1 MLTQVKII
9 PLLLFVFILSCGKN
23 KPIQFSGETMG
34 TTYQIIIIINS
45 NNKVDA
51 IQLQKQ
57 LQEKVDS
64 LLIQINNIF
73 STYIENSELTQFND
87 NLSTIP
93 YKISPEFL
101 ELYEKAVSISLSSDG
116 SFDFT
121 VLPLV
126 KLWGFGQDFNISQI
140 PSHKIIQEKLNYSGI
155 DKLEFENDSLRKEN
169 QHTQIDFSAIAK
181 GWGVDQ
187 AALLLDD
194 LGFENYMVEIGGEIM
209 VSGLNNFNSKWT
221 IGVLDPE
228 YIASELY
235 AEIHITDAAVAT
247 SGSYN
252 NYFTLENI
260 DYSHILDPK
269 TGYPIQHDLV
279 SATIVAQDCATADA
293 IATAVMVKGFDEGLS
308 WINNLPNVE
317 CLLVKKTDTG
327 EYFTGKSSGF
337 NY

>member
-9 PLLLFVFILSCGKN
+9 PLLLFAFTFNCNGNQS
-23 KPIQFSGETMG
+23 IQFSGETMG
-34 TTYQIIIIINS
+34 TTYQITIIINT
-45 NNKVDA
+45 NNKVDVL
-51 IQLQKQ
+51 QLQQ
-57 LQEKVDS
+57 KVDS
-64 LLIQINNIF
+64 LFTKVNNIF
-73 STYIENSELTQFND
+73 STYIKNSELTQFN
-87 NLSTIP
+87 NSLSTMPIN
-93 YKISPEFL
+93 ISPEFS

-121 VLPLV
+121 VLPLI
-126 KLWGFGQDFNISQI
+126 KLWGFGQNFNISQI
-140 PSHKIIQEKLNYSGI
+140 PSYKVIRKILNYSGI
-155 DKLEFENDSLRKEN
+155 DKLEFKNDSLSKKN
-169 QHTQIDFSAIAK
+169 HHTQIDFSAIAK

-194 LGFENYMVEIGGEIM
+194 MGFENYMVEIGGEIM
-209 VSGLNNFNSKWT
+209 VSGVNNLNSKWT
-221 IGVLDPE
+221 IGISEPE

-235 AEIHITDAAVAT
+235 ASIHITDAAVAT

-308 WINNLPNVE
+308 WISNLPNVE
-317 CLLVKKTDTG
+317 CLLVKKSDTG
-327 EYFTGKSSGF
+327 EYLTGKSNGF

>member
-1 MLTQVKII
+1 MLNQVKII
-9 PLLLFVFILSCGKN
+9 TLFLFVFTLNCGKN

-34 TTYQIIIIINS
+34 TTYQIKIVINS
-45 NNKVDA
+45 NSKVDA
-51 IQLQKQ
+51 TQLQK
-57 LQEKVDS
+57 KVDS
-64 LLIQINNIF
+64 LLTQVNNIF

-93 YKISPEFL
+93 IKISPEFSA
-101 ELYEKAVSISLSSDG
+101 LYEKAVNVSLSSDG

-140 PSHKIIQEKLNYSGI
+140 PSDEKIQEKLNCSGI
-155 DKLEFENDSLRKEN
+155 DKLEFENTSLRKN
-169 QHTQIDFSAIAK
+169 NKHTQIDFSAIAK

-187 AALLLDD
+187 IALLLDD
-194 LGFENYMVEIGGEIM
+194 LGFENYMVEIGGEIL
-209 VSGLNNFNSKWT
+209 VSGVNNLNSKWT
-221 IGVLDPE
+221 IGVSEPE

-235 AEIHITDAAVAT
+235 TAIQITDAAVAT

-252 NYFTLENI
+252 NYFTLENK

-269 TGYPIQHDLV
+269 TGYPIKHDLV
-279 SATIVAQDCATADA
+279 SATVVADDCATADA
-293 IATAVMVKGFDEGLS
+293 IATAVMVKGFSLGLD
-308 WINNLPNVE
+308 WINSLSDIE
-317 CLLVKKTDTG
+317 CLLVKKNDSG
-327 EYFTGKSSGF
+327 SYITGKSSGF

>member
-1 MLTQVKII
+1 MLTRLKIVL
-9 PLLLFVFILSCGKN
+9 LLLFVFTLNCGKN
-23 KPIQFSGETMG
+23 QPIHLSGETMG
-34 TTYQIIIIINS
+34 TTYQITIIINT
-45 NNKVDA
+45 NNQVDA
-51 IQLQKQ
+51 VQLQQ
-57 LQEKVDS
+57 KVDS
-64 LLIQINNIF
+64 LFTKVNKIF
-73 STYIENSELTQFND
+73 STYIENSELTQFN
-87 NLSTIP
+87 NSLSTMPIN
-93 YKISPEFL
+93 ISPEFSD
-101 ELYEKAVSISLSSDG
+101 LYEKAVSISLSSDG

-121 VLPLV
+121 VLPLI

-140 PSHKIIQEKLNYSGI
+140 PSYKVIRKILNYSGI
-155 DKLEFENDSLRKEN
+155 DKLEFKNDSLSKKN
-169 QHTQIDFSAIAK
+169 HHTQIDFSAIAK

-194 LGFENYMVEIGGEIM
+194 MGFENYMVEIGGDIM
-209 VSGLNNFNSKWT
+209 VSGVNNLNSKWT
-221 IGVLDPE
+221 IGISEPE

-235 AEIHITDAAVAT
+235 ASIHITDAAVAT

-293 IATAVMVKGFDEGLS
+293 IATAVMVKGFDEGLR
-308 WINNLPNVE
+308 WINNLPTVE
-317 CLLVKKTDTG
+317 CLLVKKTDAG
-327 EYFTGKSSGF
+327 EYVTGKSSGF

>member
-1 MLTQVKII
+1 
-9 PLLLFVFILSCGKN
+9 
-23 KPIQFSGETMG
+23 MG

-64 LLIQINNIF
+64 LLTQINIIF

-87 NLSTIP
+87 SLSTIP

-116 SFDFT
+116 SFDIT

-140 PSHKIIQEKLNYSGI
+140 PSHKIIQEKLNYLGI
-155 DKLEFENDSLRKEN
+155 DKLEVENDSLRKDN
-169 QHTQIDFSAIAK
+169 KHTQIDFSAIAK

-187 AALLLDD
+187 VALLLDD

-308 WINNLPNVE
+308 WIDNLPNVE